1 MKQETFD
8 NRTTNHFTV
17 VTGDCPSRAGARSVF
32 RFPFS
37 VLPILGLCSLLLAT
51 GCQKEETV
59 QQADNRPRVKVCE
72 LTPELTFED
81 VAVVQGSI
89 RTKYTAAVA
98 SRLPGTIDEVLAD
111 EGDVVKAGQPLFQ
124 VDRIN
129 LENQVA
135 IAKDDQ
141 AVAHAAKAEA
151 VAAQAEAEAAH
162 EKAKTDAE
170 RYRRLYNESRSV
182 TKDAW
187 EKAELQLRSAAAT
200 LARAKAAVASAD
212 AKIQQADTA
221 LRIAEKN
228 LSDSRGLAPFDG
240 IITQKLQDRGD
251 YVDAGTPI
259 FTMDDPR
266 VHELCLTLTADRY
279 AEVAVGKTLV
289 NADFG
294 QELPVTYKSPT
305 INPMTRTFELR
316 AITKPDPAVAPGLL
330 CDARIVFERR
340 QGFGLPAGAVAK
352 RGGREVAFV
361 VGDDGTVTSVEV
373 KKGATAGAMV
383 EVLNPEDFQGKR
395 VVAEGML
402 LLNVGDVVVPVE

>member
-17 VTGDCPSRAGARSVF
+17 VTGDCPSRAGARSV
-32 RFPFS
+32 
-37 VLPILGLCSLLLAT
+37 LPLLGLCSLLLMT

-59 QQADNRPRVKVCE
+59 QQTDNRPRVKVCT

-111 EGDVVKAGQPLFQ
+111 EGDAVKAGQPLFQ

-141 AVAHAAKAEA
+141 AVARAAKEEA
-151 VAAQAEAEAAH
+151 VAAQAEAEASH

-187 EKAELQLRSAAAT
+187 EKAELQLRSAAAS
-200 LARAKAAVASAD
+200 LARAKATVASAD

-289 NADFG
+289 NAAFG

-316 AITKPDPAVAPGLL
+316 AITKPDPAVAPGLRQEGRHRRRHGRGAQPRGFPRQ
-330 CDARIVFERR
+330 ARRGRR
-340 QGFGLPAGAVAK
+340 HAVAE
-352 RGGREVAFV
+352 RGRRRRARGVRKGGLRHVPCRRVRQTAHRDERAHHHALVPGRDVA
-361 VGDDGTVTSVEV
+361 
-373 KKGATAGAMV
+373 
-383 EVLNPEDFQGKR
+383 P
-395 VVAEGML
+395 
-402 LLNVGDVVVPVE
+402 